1 MEMFNKIID
10 FERDKI
16 FYQERL
22 VVVEEDVKNQKK
34 VYFYKVSILNDRND
48 ILRKRFVD
56 KFDRFFKVV
65 VVFKDVDNF
74 IVEILKLVIKE
85 MEEMWF

>member
-48 ILRKRFVD
+48 ILWKRFVD
-56 KFDRFFKVV
+56 KFERFFKVV

>member
-56 KFDRFFKVV
+56 KFERFFKVV